1 MPLQVVFFSSLPLL
15 AFPCG
20 VLFVAFFFSFNTF
33 VGSCAYVHVA
43 RCRPFPAFPSLLSSE
58 LLPKLAH
65 HPDRATAQ
73 YVLVGTAHG
82 LSAGFDASRIAL
94 RSSLRNMP
102 PSTSILASWTR
113 IWLPKSPRAALRA
126 RSLHLLFSPSLAAS
140 AAGSQEWSTRN
151 WRLLWALLCAFRS
164 PSHLIRLTGNSVAI
178 YSSGWSF
185 YNRGMSSIFFSR
197 IPPICSFRDDV
208 PPRIPMEPTVLCRP
222 PLFRQWS
229 AFVSWSQRTFGGSL
243 TSLTSRVPVRQS
255 CRRSNHQLWF
265 RAGSFVRAS
274 DAPPW
279 SRRLPIPVPIS
290 ARHVHSRPR
299 AATGPL
305 SRSHGQGFHGF
316 PPTSDP
322 SPTRVPPALVSALFI
337 VHRSRSV

>member
-1 MPLQVVFFSSLPLL
+1 MRTFTLPVVARSPCSRRYCRRNCCPNWLITLTAPRLSTFWLAPLVVFPL
-15 AFPCG
+15 
-20 VLFVAFFFSFNTF
+20 VLMHLGMLF
-33 VGSCAYVHVA
+33 G
-43 RCRPFPAFPSLLSSE
+43 R
-58 LLPKLAH
+58 
-65 HPDRATAQ
+65 
-73 YVLVGTAHG
+73 
-82 LSAGFDASRIAL
+82 LSATCAL
-94 RSSLRNMP
+94 
-102 PSTSILASWTR
+102 STGILASWTR

-126 RSLHLLFSPSLAAS
+126 RSLPLLFSPSLAAR

-164 PSHLIRLTGNSVAI
+164 PSHLIRPTGNSVAI

-222 PLFRQWS
+222 PLFQQWS

-290 ARHVHSRPR
+290 ARHVHSGPR

-316 PPTSDP
+316 SPTSDP
-322 SPTRVPPALVSALFI
+322 SPTRVPPALVSALLT
-337 VHRSRSV
+337 VHWSRSV